1 MTTGIEYNITPSGA
15 DSPIYTGGGP
25 NQWANT
31 PIGVPIPNPLNNFRV
46 GVRYYEERATTTNAF
61 LKHESTG
68 ALFVNN
74 SGLSKIRLQL
84 GSPISDPDPD
94 NPGDPTNRV
103 YPGFELISQTLECID
118 PSNGDVFV
126 SGVDYPLVPTFTAP
140 LETYAA
146 DLYATAG
153 ITDGAAYAYAKVFDQ
168 TEFRLIPATFV
179 LSDDPPDIEVNNIP
193 LEPYDPDNNIF
204 PYKSITAYNP
214 DVRDAVLVTY
224 RLTTTVEGRQ
234 IPIPGLT
241 PGSTML
247 TAGLRV
253 TDTINITQW
262 VTQSINDW
270 GPACRYYVCRGQ
282 YSSTKSDLNYCPVV
296 PWEGP

>member
-15 DSPIYTGGGP
+15 EDFISFLPPGP

-31 PIGVPIPNPLNNFRV
+31 PIGVPTPNPLNNFRV

-74 SGLSKIRLQL
+74 SGLHRIRLQL

-140 LETYAA
+140 LEEYAA

-168 TEFRLIPATFV
+168 TEFRIIPDTFV
-179 LSDDPPDIEVNNIP
+179 LSDEPPDIEVNNIP
-193 LEPYDPDNNIF
+193 LEPYDPDNLSLIH
-204 PYKSITAYNP
+204 I
-214 DVRDAVLVTY
+214 
-224 RLTTTVEGRQ
+224 
-234 IPIPGLT
+234 
-241 PGSTML
+241 
-247 TAGLRV
+247 
-253 TDTINITQW
+253 
-262 VTQSINDW
+262 
-270 GPACRYYVCRGQ
+270 
-282 YSSTKSDLNYCPVV
+282 
-296 PWEGP
+296 